1 MANKYLNLLKTCFQ
15 LRSLTYL
22 SGRLLELV
30 LGYPLLLLSYC
41 MPRQKNKW
49 LFGTN
54 VGFIDNAKYLFIY
67 INEQHKEILPIW
79 ISINKRDVERVRS
92 LGLKAYRKYSLG
104 GIWHSLTGYI
114 YIFTYHSKDINYFTS
129 GRAKK
134 VNLWHGV
141 GIKGG
146 DGGKKGNNFSSKS
159 NTTLLTKILFP
170 HLYERNTLF
179 LSTSDMMDKHFI
191 KMFSLE
197 PSCVFDAI
205 YPRCYYMCKGKGY
218 MGGFVEKYEGQD
230 MQHLVWEFTS
240 YKRVFLY
247 MPTWRG
253 NLRDDFIQSAGFD
266 FDRLNTL
273 MEEKNYLFILKLH
286 PAVRVEQKRN
296 NGAYSNLL
304 FLDKKLDVYPILPFI
319 DVLITDYSSIYYDFI
334 LLDRGIILYPFD
346 KENFLDYS
354 NNLAFD
360 YDEYTPGYRVMSIGE
375 LEVALLSDN
384 DFRVI
389 GRDRIINAFWGKAE
403 RNDLESLYNQICS
416 L

>member
-1 MANKYLNLLKTCFQ
+1 
-15 LRSLTYL
+15 
-22 SGRLLELV
+22 
-30 LGYPLLLLSYC
+30 
-41 MPRQKNKW
+41 
-49 LFGTN
+49 
-54 VGFIDNAKYLFIY
+54 
-67 INEQHKEILPIW
+67 
-79 ISINKRDVERVRS
+79 
-92 LGLKAYRKYSLG
+92 
-104 GIWHSLTGYI
+104 
-114 YIFTYHSKDINYFTS
+114 
-129 GRAKK
+129 
-134 VNLWHGV
+134 
-141 GIKGG
+141 
-146 DGGKKGNNFSSKS
+146 
-159 NTTLLTKILFP
+159 
-170 HLYERNTLF
+170 
-179 LSTSDMMDKHFI
+179 
-191 KMFSLE
+191 
-197 PSCVFDAI
+197 
-205 YPRCYYMCKGKGY
+205 
-218 MGGFVEKYEGQD
+218 
-230 MQHLVWEFTS
+230 
-240 YKRVFLY
+240 
-247 MPTWRG
+247 
-253 NLRDDFIQSAGFD
+253 
-266 FDRLNTL
+266 